1 MTHDPLDPSDLTAG
15 KHQNPKSQRP
25 STLRPKG
32 GPRTTLDK
40 GASATEHLSVMPKKT
55 RKHDP
60 YAVRLEDV
68 QGYPP
73 ALQDMARLVGAM
85 EKRRAAEKRGRKP

>member
-1 MTHDPLDPSDLTAG
+1 M
-15 KHQNPKSQRP
+15 KRVERP

-40 GASATEHLSVMPKKT
+40 GASAIEHLDGTPKGT
-55 RKHDP
+55 RRHDP

-68 QGYPP
+68 QGYPR

-85 EKRRAAEKRGRKP
+85 EKRLAAEKKRRGRKP